1 MNTTKTTIK
10 KWYERLSF
18 PEKYDDAFY
27 GALES
32 IIVSPDATLDAY
44 DKTSEDG
51 LKNLLHYLYFCEA
64 TERLYEEK
72 GLPKEILFDT
82 LSDIVIWTEI
92 WSDVKGTLY
101 LGELPWLALHLS
113 ARLFKVGRLQYAFP
127 PARDGVVPQTVEVHI
142 PAVGPLLPEDASR
155 SLDAA
160 RAFFD
165 AFFPEYEYDRF
176 TCDSWLLDETL
187 KKYLKPESN
196 IVRFGD
202 LFTRVS
208 EVAANSVMK
217 YVLGWGV
224 TTETLKDAPTTSSFA
239 ARVKDAILGG
249 ETFHRTFGYILK

>member
-1 MNTTKTTIK
+1 MTVSIIR
-10 KWYERLSF
+10 KWYDKLGF
-18 PEKYDDAFY
+18 PEKYNEAFY
-27 GALES
+27 TALES
-32 IIVSPDATLDAY
+32 IEVSPDATLATY

-92 WSDVKGTLY
+92 WSGVKGTLY

-113 ARLFKVGRLQYAFP
+113 GRLFKIERLQYAFP
-127 PARDGVVPQTVEVHI
+127 PTPDGGTAPKTVEVHI
-142 PAVGPLLPEDASR
+142 PAVGPLNTEDAVH

-160 RAFFD
+160 RAFF
-165 AFFPEYEYDRF
+165 ATYFPTHEYDRF

-208 EVAANSVMK
+208 AVDANSIIR
-217 YVLGWGV
+217 YVFGWGESK
-224 TTETLKDAPTTSSFA
+224 ETLSAVTPTSSFA
-239 ARVKDAILGG
+239 ARLKDAILDG
-249 ETFHRTFGYILK
+249 EQFHRTFGYILK